1 MKKKNYLCVA
11 FMVAMLMVPVC
22 GFARK
27 GKVLK
32 IDFKNPIVERMAGG
46 STFDLMS
53 LVQGT
58 PGSVT
63 LLSYVKAIDAAAEDK
78 NISMIYMTPDNIS
91 AGIAQLEEIR
101 TALERFKKS
110 GKQIV
115 AYCENLDNGSY
126 YMASVADKIILD
138 PASESMLTG
147 VGSQM
152 IFLKDLFDALGVD
165 VQLIRHGKYKSAGE
179 MYTRSSSSPENRLQN
194 EELINSIWNTMSSQI
209 AQSRGFTREQF
220 KNWVENLDLCTADDF
235 KDRGLIDETW
245 YKDEV
250 DNYLCEQNGVKKI
263 SDVSFVKINKYA
275 SKVKKGSRKNRI
287 AVVFAD
293 GEIVNSGSNSDI
305 VGSKMAATLKK
316 VREDKKIKAV
326 VFRVNSPGG
335 SAQAAEAIRHEI
347 QLLRAEKP
355 VIVSFGDYA
364 ASGGYWISAES
375 DYIFSDNNTIT
386 GSIGVF
392 GLVPSV
398 GDAIRKNLKVNIE
411 TLGTSSHSDM
421 MSGMRMLNESEMEYM
436 QKQIEKIYDD
446 FTGLVS
452 NGRGISKDSVDAIGQ
467 GRVWSGTDALRIG
480 LVDCEGGLQDAI
492 DYTAA
497 KMGWEKGEF
506 RISEYPMAKDVT
518 LLQILSGNGLDDPDE
533 NLTTSAESPASL
545 IKMFPAL
552 YRMRELRKAS
562 FMLRMEDLIE
572 IK

>member
-11 FMVAMLMVPVC
+11 FMVAMLMVPVY

-316 VREDKKIKAV
+316 VREDKKIV
-326 VFRVNSPGG
+326 
-335 SAQAAEAIRHEI
+335 
-347 QLLRAEKP
+347 
-355 VIVSFGDYA
+355 
-364 ASGGYWISAES
+364 
-375 DYIFSDNNTIT
+375 
-386 GSIGVF
+386 
-392 GLVPSV
+392 
-398 GDAIRKNLKVNIE
+398 
-411 TLGTSSHSDM
+411 
-421 MSGMRMLNESEMEYM
+421 
-436 QKQIEKIYDD
+436 QK
-446 FTGLVS
+446 
-452 NGRGISKDSVDAIGQ
+452 
-467 GRVWSGTDALRIG
+467 
-480 LVDCEGGLQDAI
+480 
-492 DYTAA
+492 
-497 KMGWEKGEF
+497 
-506 RISEYPMAKDVT
+506 
-518 LLQILSGNGLDDPDE
+518 
-533 NLTTSAESPASL
+533 
-545 IKMFPAL
+545 
-552 YRMRELRKAS
+552 
-562 FMLRMEDLIE
+562 
-572 IK
+572 